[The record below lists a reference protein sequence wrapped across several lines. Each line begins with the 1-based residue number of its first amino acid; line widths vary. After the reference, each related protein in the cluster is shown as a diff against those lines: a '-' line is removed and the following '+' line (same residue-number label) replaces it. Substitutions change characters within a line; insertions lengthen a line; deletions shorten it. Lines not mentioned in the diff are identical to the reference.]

1 MALFV
6 NTNVKSIHVQRKL
19 DNNTNTLDTS
29 YHRLASGHR
38 INTAQDD
45 AAGLQISE
53 RLTTQIKGLDRGNRN
68 SDEGLGF
75 LQTVDGAVDEIVN
88 SLQRARTLLVQ
99 TANGTNSHA
108 DIEALGKELSSIFLH
123 CSAIATDTT
132 YAGEKILMGYR
143 KNRSESIY
151 EPASPNAANF
161 DPGALRLQVGANAN
175 TFIDARIEN
184 FFLPEIINSHKPNG
198 GNDTIEKLADGVFK
212 ITKDND
218 GKAEAMTLEIK
229 THDDARK
236 ALAVMDY
243 IIGEVD
249 SRRGDV
255 GSYMNRL
262 ESTMRNHANGFENH
276 SDVRSRLRDT
286 DFASETALLTQK
298 SMIQQSSQTILTQ
311 ANQNPS
317 LAMALLK

>member
-19 DNNTNTLDTS
+19 ENNTNTLDTS
-29 YHRLASGHR
+29 FHRLASGHR

-99 TANGTNSHA
+99 TANGTNSQA

-184 FFLPEIINSHKPNG
+184 FFLPEIINSFKPNG
-198 GNDTIEKLADGVFK
+198 GNDTIEDLADGVFK
-212 ITKDND
+212 IDKDGD
-218 GKAEAMTLEIK
+218 GKAEGMTLDIK

-243 IIGEVD
+243 IIGEID

-262 ESTMRNHANGFENH
+262 ESTMRNHSNVSSNH
-276 SDVRSRLRDT
+276 SDVRSRMRDT
-286 DFASETALLTQK
+286 DFAAETANLTQTN
-298 SMIQQSSQTILTQ
+298 ILQQSAQTILSQ
-311 ANQNPS
+311 ANQRPALAIS
-317 LAMALLK
+317 LLN